1 MFQVKL
7 TNYQTLSHSNTLTS
21 DQCVNWIFFWS
32 RFVFLLLGLFGKG
45 TTKLDVPWLLWWLMR
60 WLNHNISIFHH
71 TVGTHLLTDIICLRQ
86 IFHSVAYKAK
96 DRNDLLSGIDEF
108 LDQVT
113 VLPPGEWDPS
123 IRIKPPKSIP
133 SQVRLLLWPEAASLC
148 LVWVRRVQH
157 CLSPQEKRKM
167 ASISTGSA
175 YTSHIIREAEHH
187 TGPEL
192 QRTGRSVGM
201 EEKCSFKGSKMKT
214 WMSATVCP
222 NTWVSRIKVCVQSRW
237 IWNRGIQ
244 QKVQKVQSEK
254 KD

>member
-1 MFQVKL
+1 MCEF
-7 TNYQTLSHSNTLTS
+7 NFFGPDLSSCCLAHLEKVHSTM
-21 DQCVNWIFFWS
+21 
-32 RFVFLLLGLFGKG
+32 
-45 TTKLDVPWLLWWLMR
+45 KLDVPWLLWWPTR
-60 WLNHNISIFHH
+60 WLNIKIFHH
-71 TVGTHLLTDIICLRQ
+71 AVGTHLLTDIICLWQ

-123 IRIKPPKSIP
+123 IRIKPPKSVP

-157 CLSPQEKRKM
+157 CLSLQEKRKM

-175 YTSHIIREAEHH
+175 YASDIIREADHH

-192 QRTGRSVGM
+192 QRTGRSVEM
-201 EEKCSFKGSKMKT
+201 EGKRSFKCSFYVILSFMKIRAAFK
-214 WMSATVCP
+214 S
-222 NTWVSRIKVCVQSRW
+222 SF
-237 IWNRGIQ
+237 
-244 QKVQKVQSEK
+244 
-254 KD
+254 